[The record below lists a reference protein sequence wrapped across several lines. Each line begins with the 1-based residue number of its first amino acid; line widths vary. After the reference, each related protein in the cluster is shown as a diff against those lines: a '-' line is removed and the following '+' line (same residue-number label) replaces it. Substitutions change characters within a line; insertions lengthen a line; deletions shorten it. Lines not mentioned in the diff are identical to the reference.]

1 MVTINHNLH
10 ISSIDAYIDPIKPV
24 DKAIITHA
32 HADHAKPYHKKV
44 LASEDTIN
52 IMKLRYG
59 DNCAEE
65 FQILK
70 YGEKI
75 NVNGIFISLHPAGH
89 ILGSSQILLEN
100 KGYKTLITGDYKT
113 IKDQSS
119 QEFCLVKSHS
129 IITEATFG
137 LPIFKHPNP
146 NDEIKKLLLS
156 LNFNNNQSHLVG
168 CYSLGKAQRVISLLR
183 ENGYDETIYIH
194 GACEKICSYYLY
206 KGVKLGN
213 LKKVDKENKKN
224 LIGKIV
230 IAPPSALKDKWARN
244 IPQVKHCMAS
254 GWMTVKQR
262 AKQKL
267 IELPLII
274 SDHADWN
281 ELTSTIKANCAEK
294 VWITHGRE
302 EGLQHWCDLNKIN
315 AKALYLKGRDEE
327 D

>member
-168 CYSLGKAQRVISLLR
+168 CYSLGKAQEAHAILTGAGISTVSHPAVAKMTTACRNAGCPLSTPLIFEDTIPPNHVLICPPKVVRSEQFRSIPNLR
-183 ENGYDETIYIH
+183 TAMLSGW
-194 GACEKICSYYLY
+194 A
-206 KGVKLGN
+206 
-213 LKKVDKENKKN
+213 LKKSATYRFGVD
-224 LIGKIV
+224 
-230 IAPPSALKDKWARN
+230 AAF
-244 IPQVKHCMAS
+244 
-254 GWMTVKQR
+254 
-262 AKQKL
+262 
-267 IELPLII
+267 PL
-274 SDHADWN
+274 SDHADFPGLLEAVQRVN
-281 ELTSTIKANCAEK
+281 PKRVITVHGYTREFAAELRRRNYEARSASGGDQLEF
-294 VWITHGRE
+294 
-302 EGLQHWCDLNKIN
+302 DLP
-315 AKALYLKGRDEE
+315 R
-327 D
+327 